1 MKESWRTTGQ
11 SLAASLD
18 GPRFCGFERLQRA
31 IFFAVFMIW
40 SSLVRAIACVCSV
53 EFRARMLTI
62 IRTRTLPMTL
72 SSSLSGPLVEPR
84 VIRKQY
90 AMEMAVE
97 RTRLLYQG
105 SLLPTLF
112 MLINGLVCAGL
123 LWSPQRYL
131 LVSIWLIWLLS
142 LVALRVIQV
151 AAFDS
156 AMPSRQAQPIWRR
169 MFLLGSAI
177 SGLTL
182 AAAGIALVP
191 TDSFLQQAWVF
202 GLIGAA
208 TLSASV
214 AYAVSL
220 PAFLSFTLP
229 CLLPAIGYL
238 FWGGDE
244 QQQGWGWLGL
254 ILLGSLSVVAWQ
266 VNRLI
271 QRELM
276 RRFQNQALI
285 EHLQQAQSRSELLN
299 QELARE
305 IEQRRHAEEEL
316 REAQVGLESR
326 VAQRSRELDAA
337 NQALSKSEARL
348 ALALKASE
356 LGLWDWNLQTDEVH
370 HTQLKEL
377 FGIEPEFVTAM
388 LSHLKPRLHPL
399 DLPPLRRALVEHLKG
414 RTEDYQIEY
423 RVRHGDGHWVW
434 IEDRGRA
441 VERGANGRV
450 IRMVGT
456 RRDISV
462 SKGLEE
468 QRQLAATVF
477 EAASEGIVI
486 FDPDYA
492 LIAVNQAFS
501 RVTGYQI
508 EDLLGRNVVELPCSR
523 DARRHYPAIH
533 QALEQHGSWQGEL
546 VEARKNGELYP
557 QWLQLNVVR
566 DIRGNV
572 SHIVGFFADLSAR
585 RESEERMRYLTHYD
599 ELTGLANRS
608 LFRER
613 LNEAHQRVRQ
623 GGRSLALLHI
633 NLDRFKLLN
642 DSLGHEVA
650 DQMLQKMARRLVNA
664 LPEADTIARL
674 SGDEFAVLFDA
685 YGNLS
690 SLARVATRLSTKLRL
705 PLTVEGHELVVSA
718 SMGISML
725 PDNAREISALVSQSN
740 MAMQHAKHLG
750 GNNFQFYT
758 DSLQASTLERLQLE
772 NHLRKAIE
780 EKQLKVFYQPKL
792 CLATGRLNAAEA
804 LVRWDHP
811 TMGRV
816 PPGDFIGLAEETG
829 LIGPIGEFVL
839 RQACWQACEWQRQGL
854 EPIRVSVNLSVHQL
868 RQGKLVSLVR
878 QVLEETGLAPHYLE
892 LELTES
898 QLLDSV
904 EHIIAT
910 FQQLRD
916 LGVKLAIDDFG
927 TGYSSLSY
935 LKRIPVDYVKI
946 DQAFI
951 RGLGEGGEDAA
962 ITRAIIAMAHGLSLK
977 VVAEGVER
985 PEQLE
990 FLKAELCDEVQ
1001 GYLIS
1006 RPVEAF
1012 AVAELLRA
1020 DNPFA

>member
-1 MKESWRTTGQ
+1 M
-11 SLAASLD
+11 
-18 GPRFCGFERLQRA
+18 
-31 IFFAVFMIW
+31 IF
-40 SSLVRAIACVCSV
+40 SSH
-53 EFRARMLTI
+53 
-62 IRTRTLPMTL
+62 
-72 SSSLSGPLVEPR
+72 LSGPTVEPR

-123 LWSPQRYL
+123 LWSPQRYF
-131 LVSIWLIWLLS
+131 LVSVWMVWLLS

-156 AMPSRQAQPIWRR
+156 AIPNRQAHPVWRR
-169 MFLLGSAI
+169 MFLLGSGLT
-177 SGLTL
+177 GLTL
-182 AAAGIALVP
+182 AGAGIALVP
-191 TDSFLQQAWVF
+191 ADNFIQQAWVF

-208 TLSASV
+208 ALSASV

-220 PAFLSFTLP
+220 PGFLSFTLP
-229 CLLPAIGYL
+229 CLLPAIAYL

-244 QQQGWGWLGL
+244 QAQGWGWFGL
-254 ILLGSLSVVAWQ
+254 ILLGALSVVAWQ

-271 QRELM
+271 DRELL

-285 EHLQQAQSRSELLN
+285 EHLQQAQNCSDQLN
-299 QELARE
+299 QKLASE
-305 IEQRRHAEEEL
+305 VEQRRRAEGEL
-316 REAQVGLESR
+316 REIQAGLESR
-326 VAQRSRELDAA
+326 VAQRSLELDAA

-348 ALALKASE
+348 ALALEASE

-370 HTQLKEL
+370 HTLIQEL
-377 FGIEPEFVTAM
+377 FGLEPEYVTAM
-388 LSHLKPRLHPL
+388 LRHLKPRLHPD
-399 DLPPLRRALVEHLKG
+399 DLPALRKALVEHLKG

-423 RVRHGDGHWVW
+423 RVRHADGHWVW

-441 VERGANGRV
+441 VERAENGRV

-456 RRDISV
+456 RRDISA
-462 SKGLEE
+462 SKALEE
-468 QRQLAATVF
+468 QQRLAATVF

-486 FDPDYA
+486 FDPNYA
-492 LIAVNQAFS
+492 LIAINQAFS
-501 RVTGYQI
+501 RVTGYEI
-508 EDLLGRNVVELPCSR
+508 EDMLGRNVVELPCSR
-523 DARRHYPAIH
+523 DARRHYGAIH
-533 QALEQHGSWQGEL
+533 QALEQYGSWQGEL
-546 VEARKNGELYP
+546 VETRKNGEMYP
-557 QWLQLNVVR
+557 QWLQLNTVR
-566 DIRGNV
+566 DTRGKV
-572 SHIVGFFADLSAR
+572 SHIVGFFSDLSAR

-599 ELTGLANRS
+599 ELTGLANRAM
-608 LFRER
+608 FRER
-613 LNEAHQRVRQ
+613 LSEAHQRVRQ
-623 GGRSLALLHI
+623 GGYRSLALLHI
-633 NLDRFKLLN
+633 NLDRFKQLN

-650 DQMLQKMARRLVNA
+650 DQLLQKMARRLVNA

-674 SGDEFAVLFDA
+674 SGDEFAVLFNS

-690 SLARVATRLSTKLRL
+690 SLARVATRLSNKLRL
-705 PLTVEGHELVVSA
+705 PLTIDGHELVVSS
-718 SMGISML
+718 SMGISLL
-725 PDNAREISALVSQSN
+725 PDNAREISALISQSN

-772 NHLRKAIE
+772 NQLRKAIDE
-780 EKQLKVFYQPKL
+780 NQLMVFYQPKL
-792 CLATGRLNAAEA
+792 CLATGKLNAAEA

-878 QVLEETGLAPHYLE
+878 QVLEETGLAPRYLE

-951 RGLGEGGEDAA
+951 RGLGEGSEDAA

-985 PEQLE
+985 QEQLE
-990 FLKAELCDEVQ
+990 FLKQEHCDEVQ

-1006 RPVEAF
+1006 RPIEAQGL
-1012 AVAELLRA
+1012 AILLREQ
-1020 DNPFA
+1020 FAG

>member
-1 MKESWRTTGQ
+1 
-11 SLAASLD
+11 
-18 GPRFCGFERLQRA
+18 
-31 IFFAVFMIW
+31 
-40 SSLVRAIACVCSV
+40 
-53 EFRARMLTI
+53 
-62 IRTRTLPMTL
+62 MTL
-72 SSSLSGPLVEPR
+72 SSDLSGPSVEPR

-123 LWSPQRYL
+123 LWSPQRYFV
-131 LVSIWLIWLLS
+131 VSVWLIWLLS

-156 AMPSRQAQPIWRR
+156 AIPHRQVHPVWRR
-169 MFLLGSAI
+169 MFMLGSAMT
-177 SGLTL
+177 GLTL
-182 AAAGIALVP
+182 AGAGIALVP
-191 TDSFLQQAWVF
+191 ADNFMQQAWVF

-208 TLSASV
+208 ALSASV

-244 QQQGWGWLGL
+244 QEQGWGWFGL

-271 QRELM
+271 DQGLL

-285 EHLQQAQSRSELLN
+285 EHLQQAQSRSEQLN
-299 QELARE
+299 HELAKE
-305 IEQRRHAEEEL
+305 IDQRRRAEDEL
-316 REAQVGLESR
+316 RETQVDLENR
-326 VAQRSRELDAA
+326 VAQRSLELDAA

-370 HTQLKEL
+370 HTHLQEL
-377 FGIEPEFVTAM
+377 FGLEPEFVTAM
-388 LSHLKPRLHPL
+388 LSHLKPRLHPD
-399 DLPPLRRALVEHLKG
+399 DLPSLKRALVEHLKG
-414 RTEDYQIEY
+414 RSEDYQIEY

-441 VERGANGRV
+441 VERGEKGRV

-456 RRDISV
+456 RRDISA

-486 FDPDYA
+486 LDPNYA
-492 LIAVNQAFS
+492 LIAINQAFS
-501 RVTGYQI
+501 RVTGYDI
-508 EDLLGRNVVELPCSR
+508 EDMLGRNVVELPCSR
-523 DARRHYPAIH
+523 DARRHYATIR
-533 QALEQHGSWQGEL
+533 QALEQQGTWQGEL
-546 VEARKNGELYP
+546 VETRKNGELYP
-557 QWLQLNVVR
+557 QWLQLNAVR
-566 DIRGNV
+566 DKRGNV

-585 RESEERMRYLTHYD
+585 RESEERMRYLAHYD
-599 ELTGLANRS
+599 ELTGLANRA

-613 LNEAHQRVRQ
+613 LQEAHQRVHQ
-623 GGRSLALLHI
+623 GGRRSLALLHI

-642 DSLGHEVA
+642 DSLGHEIA
-650 DQMLQKMARRLVNA
+650 DQLLQKMARRLVNA

-690 SLARVATRLSTKLRL
+690 SLARVATRLSAKLRL
-705 PLTVEGHELVVSA
+705 PITVEGHELVVSV
-718 SMGISML
+718 SMGISLL
-725 PDNAREISALVSQSN
+725 PDTARDTSALVSQSN

-772 NHLRKAIE
+772 NQLRKAIE
-780 EKQLKVFYQPKL
+780 EKQLNVFYQPKL

-804 LVRWDHP
+804 LVRWSHP
-811 TMGRV
+811 TLGQV

-829 LIGPIGEFVL
+829 LIGAIGEFVL

-951 RGLGEGGEDAA
+951 RGLGESSEDAA

-985 PEQLE
+985 REQLE
-990 FLKAELCDEVQ
+990 FLKNEHCDEVQ

-1006 RPVEAF
+1006 RPIEADGLT
-1012 AVAELLRA
+1012 ALLREQCA
-1020 DNPFA
+1020 V

>member
-1 MKESWRTTGQ
+1 
-11 SLAASLD
+11 
-18 GPRFCGFERLQRA
+18 
-31 IFFAVFMIW
+31 
-40 SSLVRAIACVCSV
+40 
-53 EFRARMLTI
+53 
-62 IRTRTLPMTL
+62 MTL
-72 SSSLSGPLVEPR
+72 SAELSGPSVEPR
-84 VIRKQY
+84 VIRKHY
-90 AMEMAVE
+90 AVEMAVE

-123 LWSPQRYL
+123 LWSPQRYFVVSVW
-131 LVSIWLIWLLS
+131 LVWLLL

-156 AMPSRQAQPIWRR
+156 AIPDRQAQPIWRR
-169 MFLLGSAI
+169 MFLLGSTMT
-177 SGLTL
+177 GLTL
-182 AAAGIALVP
+182 AGAGIALVP
-191 TDSFLQQAWVF
+191 ADNFMQQAWVF

-244 QQQGWGWLGL
+244 QARGWGWLGL

-271 QRELM
+271 DRGLL
-276 RRFQNQALI
+276 RRFQNQHLI
-285 EHLQQAQSRSELLN
+285 EHLQQTQARSAQLN
-299 QELARE
+299 HELATE
-305 IEQRRHAEEEL
+305 IDHRRGAEGKL
-316 REAQVGLESR
+316 REAQIELEHR
-326 VAQRSRELDAA
+326 VALRSRELDAA

-370 HTQLKEL
+370 HTQIHEL
-377 FGIEPEFVTAM
+377 FGLAPEYVTAI
-388 LSHLKPRLHPL
+388 LRDLKPRLHPE
-399 DLPPLRRALVEHLKG
+399 DVPPLKQALIEHLKG
-414 RTEDYQIEY
+414 RSEDYQIEY

-441 VERGANGRV
+441 VERSESGRV

-456 RRDISV
+456 RRDISA
-462 SKGLEE
+462 SKSLEE
-468 QRQLAATVF
+468 QQRLAATVF

-486 FDPDYA
+486 FDPNYA
-492 LIAVNQAFS
+492 LIAINQAFS
-501 RVTGYQI
+501 RVTGYDI
-508 EDLLGRNVVELPCSR
+508 DEMLGRNVVELPCSR
-523 DARRHYPAIH
+523 DARRHYVAIRT
-533 QALEQHGSWQGEL
+533 ALEQHGSWQGEL
-546 VEARKNGELYP
+546 VETRKNGELYP
-557 QWLQLNVVR
+557 QWLQLNAVR
-566 DIRGNV
+566 DSRGNV

-613 LNEAHQRVRQ
+613 LHEAHQRFRQ
-623 GGRSLALLHI
+623 GGRRSLALLHI

-690 SLARVATRLSTKLRL
+690 SLARVATRLSAKLRL
-705 PLTVEGHELVVSA
+705 PLTVDGHELVVSA

-772 NHLRKAIE
+772 NQLRKAID
-780 EKQLKVFYQPKL
+780 EKQLQVFYQPKL
-792 CLATGRLNAAEA
+792 CLESGRLNAAEA

-811 TMGRV
+811 SMGQV

-854 EPIRVSVNLSVHQL
+854 APIRVSVNLSVHQL

-946 DQAFI
+946 DQSFI
-951 RGLGEGGEDAA
+951 RGLGEGSEDAA

-985 PEQLE
+985 QEQLE
-990 FLKAELCDEVQ
+990 FLRAERCDEVQ

-1006 RPVEAF
+1006 RPVEA
-1012 AVAELLRA
+1012 AALAGLLRA
-1020 DNPFA
+1020 QENSL

>member
-1 MKESWRTTGQ
+1 
-11 SLAASLD
+11 
-18 GPRFCGFERLQRA
+18 
-31 IFFAVFMIW
+31 
-40 SSLVRAIACVCSV
+40 
-53 EFRARMLTI
+53 
-62 IRTRTLPMTL
+62 MTL
-72 SSSLSGPLVEPR
+72 SFDLSGPTVEPR

-123 LWSPQRYL
+123 LWSPQRYF
-131 LVSIWLIWLLS
+131 LVSVWLVWLLS

-156 AMPSRQAQPIWRR
+156 AIPNRQAHPIWRR
-169 MFLLGSAI
+169 MFLLGSGLT
-177 SGLTL
+177 GLTL
-182 AAAGIALVP
+182 AGAGIALVP
-191 TDSFLQQAWVF
+191 ADNFIQQAWVF

-208 TLSASV
+208 ALSASV

-229 CLLPAIGYL
+229 CLLPAIAYM

-244 QQQGWGWLGL
+244 HGWGWFGL
-254 ILLGSLSVVAWQ
+254 ILLGALSVVAWQ

-271 QRELM
+271 DRGLL

-285 EHLQQAQSRSELLN
+285 ENLQQAQNCSDQLN
-299 QELARE
+299 QKLARE
-305 IEQRRHAEEEL
+305 IDQRRRAEDEL
-316 REAQVGLESR
+316 REIQVDLENR
-326 VAQRSRELDAA
+326 VAQRSLELDAA

-370 HTQLKEL
+370 HTQIQEL
-377 FGIEPEFVTAM
+377 FGLEPDQVTA
-388 LSHLKPRLHPL
+388 LLRHLKPRLHPD
-399 DLPPLRRALVEHLKG
+399 DLPALKKALVEHLKG

-441 VERGANGRV
+441 VERAANGRV

-462 SKGLEE
+462 SKVQEE
-468 QRQLAATVF
+468 QLQLAATVF

-486 FDPDYA
+486 FDPNYA
-492 LIAVNQAFS
+492 VIAVNQAFS
-501 RVTGYQI
+501 RVTGYEI
-508 EDLLGRNVVELPCSR
+508 EEVLGRNVVELPCSR
-523 DARRHYPAIH
+523 DARRHYGAIH
-533 QALEQHGSWQGEL
+533 LTLEQHGNWQGEL
-546 VEARKNGELYP
+546 VETRKSGEMYP
-557 QWLQLNVVR
+557 QWLQLTAVR
-566 DIRGNV
+566 DTRGNV

-585 RESEERMRYLTHYD
+585 RESEERMRYLTHHD

-608 LFRER
+608 MFRER
-613 LNEAHQRVRQ
+613 LSEAHQRVRQ
-623 GGRSLALLHI
+623 GGNRSLALLHI
-633 NLDRFKLLN
+633 NLDRFKQLN

-650 DQMLQKMARRLVNA
+650 DQLLQKMARRLVNA

-674 SGDEFAVLFDA
+674 SGDEFAVLFNA

-690 SLARVATRLSTKLRL
+690 SLARVATRLSAKLRV
-705 PLTVEGHELVVSA
+705 PVTVDGHELVVSA
-718 SMGISML
+718 SMGISLL

-772 NHLRKAIE
+772 NHLRKAVE

-792 CLATGRLNAAEA
+792 CLATGKLNAAEA

-839 RQACWQACEWQRQGL
+839 RQACWQACEWQRLGL
-854 EPIRVSVNLSVHQL
+854 EGIRVSVNLSVHQL

-916 LGVKLAIDDFG
+916 LGVTLAIDDFG

-951 RGLGEGGEDAA
+951 RGLGEGTADAA
-962 ITRAIIAMAHGLSLK
+962 ITRAIIAMAHGLKLK

-985 PEQLE
+985 LEQLE
-990 FLKAELCDEVQ
+990 FLKAEHCDEVQ

-1006 RPVEAF
+1006 RPVEAE
-1012 AVAELLRA
+1012 ALARLLQVQGVS
-1020 DNPFA
+1020 

>member
-1 MKESWRTTGQ
+1 
-11 SLAASLD
+11 
-18 GPRFCGFERLQRA
+18 
-31 IFFAVFMIW
+31 
-40 SSLVRAIACVCSV
+40 
-53 EFRARMLTI
+53 
-62 IRTRTLPMTL
+62 MTL
-72 SSSLSGPLVEPR
+72 STGPSGPFVEPR
-84 VIRKQY
+84 VVRKQY

-112 MLINGLVCAGL
+112 MLLNGLVCAWL
-123 LWSPQRYL
+123 LWSPERYW
-131 LVSIWLIWLLS
+131 LVSVWMVWLLA

-156 AMPSRQAQPIWRR
+156 AIPSRQAQPVWRR
-169 MFLLGSAI
+169 MFLLGSAV

-182 AAAGIALVP
+182 ACAGIALMP
-191 TDSFLQQAWVF
+191 TDNFLQQAWVF

-208 TLSASV
+208 ILSASV

-244 QQQGWGWLGL
+244 QQRGWGWLGL
-254 ILLGSLSVVAWQ
+254 ILLVSLSVVAWQ

-271 QRELM
+271 QMGLL

-285 EHLQQAQSRSELLN
+285 EHLQQAQSRSEQLNSELL
-299 QELARE
+299 RE
-305 IEQRRHAEEEL
+305 VEQRRRAEEEL

-326 VAQRSRELDAA
+326 VAQRSLELDAA

-348 ALALKASE
+348 ALALKASQ

-370 HTQLKEL
+370 HSHIKEL
-377 FGIEPEFVTAM
+377 FGLEPEFVRAM
-388 LSHLKPRLHPL
+388 LSHLKPLLHPE
-399 DLPPLRRALVEHLKG
+399 DLPLLKRALVEHLKG
-414 RTEDYQIEY
+414 RTEDYLVEY

-441 VERGANGRV
+441 VERGPGGRV
-450 IRMVGT
+450 LRMVGT
-456 RRDISV
+456 RRDISA
-462 SKGLEE
+462 SKQQEE
-468 QRQLAATVF
+468 QRRLAAMVF

-486 FDPDYA
+486 LDPDYV
-492 LIAVNQAFS
+492 LLAVNQAFS

-508 EDLLGRNVVELPCSR
+508 EDMLGRNVVDLPCSR
-523 DARRHYPAIH
+523 DARRHYPVIH

-566 DIRGNV
+566 DTRGNI

-585 RESEERMRYLTHYD
+585 RESEERMRYLTHHD

-613 LNEAHQRVRQ
+613 LREAHQRMRQ
-623 GGRSLALLHI
+623 GGRSLALVHI

-642 DSLGHEVA
+642 DSLGHDVA
-650 DQMLQKMARRLVNA
+650 DQLLQKMARRLVNA

-685 YGNLS
+685 YGSLS
-690 SLARVATRLSTKLRL
+690 SLTRVATRLSAKLRL
-705 PLTVEGHELVVSA
+705 PITVEGHELVVSA

-725 PDNAREISALVSQSN
+725 PDSAREIPALISQAN
-740 MAMQHAKHLG
+740 IAMQHAKHLG

-758 DSLQASTLERLQLE
+758 ASLQASTLERLQLE
-772 NHLRKAIE
+772 NQLRKAVE
-780 EKQLKVFYQPKL
+780 ERQLKVFYQPKL

-811 TMGRV
+811 GLGRV
-816 PPGDFIGLAEETG
+816 PPGDFIGLAEEIG

-854 EPIRVSVNLSVHQL
+854 PAIRVSVNLSVHQL
-868 RQGKLVSLVR
+868 RQGKLVSQVR
-878 QVLEETGLAPHYLE
+878 SVLEETGLAPHFLE

-898 QLLDSV
+898 HLLDSV
-904 EHIIAT
+904 EHIVST

-951 RGLGEGGEDAA
+951 RGLSEGGADAA

-977 VVAEGVER
+977 VVAEGVEH
-985 PEQLE
+985 PGQLA
-990 FLKAELCDEVQ
+990 FLKEQKCDEVQ

-1006 RPVEAF
+1006 RPVD
-1012 AVAELLRA
+1012 AEGLAALLRA
-1020 DNPFA
+1020 ETR

>member
-1 MKESWRTTGQ
+1 
-11 SLAASLD
+11 
-18 GPRFCGFERLQRA
+18 
-31 IFFAVFMIW
+31 
-40 SSLVRAIACVCSV
+40 
-53 EFRARMLTI
+53 
-62 IRTRTLPMTL
+62 MTL
-72 SSSLSGPLVEPR
+72 STGPSGPFVEPR
-84 VIRKQY
+84 VVRKQY

-112 MLINGLVCAGL
+112 MLLNGLVCAWL
-123 LWSPQRYL
+123 LWSPERYW
-131 LVSIWLIWLLS
+131 LVSVWMVWLLA

-156 AMPSRQAQPIWRR
+156 AIPSRQAQPVWRR
-169 MFLLGSAI
+169 MFLLGSAV

-182 AAAGIALVP
+182 ACAGIALMP
-191 TDSFLQQAWVF
+191 TDNFLQQAWVF

-208 TLSASV
+208 ILSASV

-238 FWGGDE
+238 FWGGNE
-244 QQQGWGWLGL
+244 QQRGWGWLGL
-254 ILLGSLSVVAWQ
+254 ILLVSLSVVAWQ

-271 QRELM
+271 QMGLL

-285 EHLQQAQSRSELLN
+285 EHLQQAQSRSEQLNSELL
-299 QELARE
+299 RE
-305 IEQRRHAEEEL
+305 VGQRRRAEEEL

-326 VAQRSRELDAA
+326 VVQRSLELDAA

-348 ALALKASE
+348 ALALKASQ

-370 HTQLKEL
+370 HSHIKEL
-377 FGIEPEFVTAM
+377 FGLEPEFVRAM
-388 LSHLKPRLHPL
+388 LSHLKPLLHPE
-399 DLPPLRRALVEHLKG
+399 DLPLLKRALVEHLKG
-414 RTEDYQIEY
+414 RTEDYLVEY

-441 VERGANGRV
+441 VERGPGGRV
-450 IRMVGT
+450 LRMVGT
-456 RRDISV
+456 RRDISA
-462 SKGLEE
+462 SKQQEE
-468 QRQLAATVF
+468 QQRLSAMVF

-486 FDPDYA
+486 LDPDYVLLA
-492 LIAVNQAFS
+492 ANQAFS

-508 EDLLGRNVVELPCSR
+508 EDMLGRNVVDLPCSR
-523 DARRHYPAIH
+523 DARRHYPVIH

-566 DIRGNV
+566 DTRGNI

-613 LNEAHQRVRQ
+613 LREAHQRMRQ
-623 GGRSLALLHI
+623 GGRSLALVHI

-642 DSLGHEVA
+642 DSLGHDVA
-650 DQMLQKMARRLVNA
+650 DQLLQKMARRLVNA
-664 LPEADTIARL
+664 LPEADTITRL

-685 YGNLS
+685 YGSLS
-690 SLARVATRLSTKLRL
+690 SLTRVATRLSAKLRL
-705 PLTVEGHELVVSA
+705 PITVEGHELVVSA

-725 PDNAREISALVSQSN
+725 PDSAREIPALISQAN
-740 MAMQHAKHLG
+740 IAMQHAKHLG

-758 DSLQASTLERLQLE
+758 ASLQASTLERLQLE
-772 NHLRKAIE
+772 NQLRKAVE
-780 EKQLKVFYQPKL
+780 ERQLKVFYQPKL

-811 TMGRV
+811 DLGRV
-816 PPGDFIGLAEETG
+816 PPGDFIGLAEEIG

-854 EPIRVSVNLSVHQL
+854 PAIRVSVNLSVHQL

-878 QVLEETGLAPHYLE
+878 SVLEETGLAPHFLE

-898 QLLDSV
+898 HLLDSV
-904 EHIIAT
+904 EHIVST

-951 RGLGEGGEDAA
+951 RGLSEGGADAA

-977 VVAEGVER
+977 VVAEGVEH
-985 PEQLE
+985 PGQLA
-990 FLKAELCDEVQ
+990 FLKEQKCDEVQ

-1006 RPVEAF
+1006 RPVEAEGL
-1012 AVAELLRA
+1012 AALLRA
-1020 DNPFA
+1020 ETL

>member
-1 MKESWRTTGQ
+1 
-11 SLAASLD
+11 
-18 GPRFCGFERLQRA
+18 
-31 IFFAVFMIW
+31 
-40 SSLVRAIACVCSV
+40 
-53 EFRARMLTI
+53 
-62 IRTRTLPMTL
+62 MTL
-72 SSSLSGPLVEPR
+72 STGPSGPFVEPR

-112 MLINGLVCAGL
+112 MLLNGLVCAWL
-123 LWSPQRYL
+123 LWSPERYW
-131 LVSIWLIWLLS
+131 LVSVWMVWLLA

-156 AMPSRQAQPIWRR
+156 AIPSRQAQPVWRR
-169 MFLLGSAI
+169 MFLLGSAV

-182 AAAGIALVP
+182 ACAGIALMP
-191 TDSFLQQAWVF
+191 TDNFLQQAWVF

-208 TLSASV
+208 ILSASV

-244 QQQGWGWLGL
+244 QQRGWGWLGL
-254 ILLGSLSVVAWQ
+254 ILLVSLSVVAWQ

-271 QRELM
+271 QTGML

-285 EHLQQAQSRSELLN
+285 EHLQQAQSRSEQLNSELL
-299 QELARE
+299 RE
-305 IEQRRHAEEEL
+305 IEQRRRAEEQL

-326 VAQRSRELDAA
+326 VAQRSLELDAA

-348 ALALKASE
+348 ALALKASQ

-370 HTQLKEL
+370 HSHIKEL
-377 FGIEPEFVTAM
+377 FGLEPEFVRAM
-388 LSHLKPRLHPL
+388 LSHLKPLLHPE
-399 DLPPLRRALVEHLKG
+399 DLPLLKRALVEHLKG
-414 RTEDYQIEY
+414 RTEDYLVEY
-423 RVRHGDGHWVW
+423 RVRHADGRWVW

-441 VERGANGRV
+441 VERGPGGRV
-450 IRMVGT
+450 LRMVGT
-456 RRDISV
+456 RRDISA
-462 SKGLEE
+462 SKQQEE
-468 QRQLAATVF
+468 QRRLAAMVF

-486 FDPDYA
+486 LDPDYV
-492 LIAVNQAFS
+492 LLAVNQAFS

-508 EDLLGRNVVELPCSR
+508 EDMLGRNVVDLPCSR
-523 DARRHYPAIH
+523 DARRHFPVIH

-566 DIRGNV
+566 DTRGKV

-613 LNEAHQRVRQ
+613 LREAHQRMRQ
-623 GGRSLALLHI
+623 GGRSLALVHI

-642 DSLGHEVA
+642 DSLGHDIA
-650 DQMLQKMARRLVNA
+650 DQLLQKMARRLVNA

-685 YGNLS
+685 YGSLS
-690 SLARVATRLSTKLRL
+690 SLTRVATRLSAKLRL
-705 PLTVEGHELVVSA
+705 PITVEGHELVVSA

-725 PDNAREISALVSQSN
+725 PDSAREIPALISQSN
-740 MAMQHAKHLG
+740 IAMQHAKHLG

-758 DSLQASTLERLQLE
+758 ASLQASTLERLQLE
-772 NHLRKAIE
+772 NQLRKAVE
-780 EKQLKVFYQPKL
+780 ERQLKVFYQPKL

-811 TMGRV
+811 DLGRV
-816 PPGDFIGLAEETG
+816 PPGDFIGLAEEIG

-854 EPIRVSVNLSVHQL
+854 PAIRVSVNLSVHQL
-868 RQGKLVSLVR
+868 RQGKLVSQVR
-878 QVLEETGLAPHYLE
+878 SVLEETGLAPHFLE

-898 QLLDSV
+898 HLLDSV
-904 EHIIAT
+904 DHIVST

-951 RGLGEGGEDAA
+951 RGLSEGGADAA

-977 VVAEGVER
+977 VVAEGVEH
-985 PEQLE
+985 PGQLA
-990 FLKAELCDEVQ
+990 FLKEQKCDEVQ

-1006 RPVEAF
+1006 RPVEAEGL
-1012 AVAELLRA
+1012 AALLRA
-1020 DNPFA
+1020 QTL

>member
-1 MKESWRTTGQ
+1 
-11 SLAASLD
+11 
-18 GPRFCGFERLQRA
+18 
-31 IFFAVFMIW
+31 
-40 SSLVRAIACVCSV
+40 
-53 EFRARMLTI
+53 
-62 IRTRTLPMTL
+62 MTL
-72 SSSLSGPLVEPR
+72 STSLSGPSVEPR
-84 VIRKQY
+84 VICKQY

-123 LWSPQRYL
+123 LWNPQRYF

-156 AMPSRQAQPIWRR
+156 AMPSRQAQPVWRR
-169 MFLLGSAI
+169 MFLLGSAMT
-177 SGLTL
+177 GLTL
-182 AAAGIALVP
+182 AGAGIALVP

-271 QRELM
+271 QHGLM

-285 EHLQQAQSRSELLN
+285 EHLQQAQTRSEQLN

-377 FGIEPEFVTAM
+377 FGLEPEFVTAM
-388 LSHLKPRLHPL
+388 LSHLKPRLHPQ

-523 DARRHYPAIH
+523 DARRHYSVIH
-533 QALEQHGSWQGEL
+533 QALEQQGSWQGEL

-566 DIRGNV
+566 DSRGNV

-613 LNEAHQRVRQ
+613 LHEAHQRVRQ

-772 NHLRKAIE
+772 NQLRKAIE

-811 TMGRV
+811 TLGRV
-816 PPGDFIGLAEETG
+816 PPGDFIGLAEEVG
-829 LIGPIGEFVL
+829 LIGAIGEFVL

-977 VVAEGVER
+977 VVAEGVETAQ
-985 PEQLE
+985 QLA
-990 FLKAELCDEVQ
+990 FLEAESCDEVQ

-1006 RPVEAF
+1006 RPLEAL

-1020 DNPFA
+1020 DNPFV

>member
-1 MKESWRTTGQ
+1 MLLRHLWLNHYKNNAHMTH
-11 SLAASLD
+11 
-18 GPRFCGFERLQRA
+18 
-31 IFFAVFMIW
+31 
-40 SSLVRAIACVCSV
+40 SSDTLSPSV
-53 EFRARMLTI
+53 EA
-62 IRTRTLPMTL
+62 
-72 SSSLSGPLVEPR
+72 GR
-84 VIRKQY
+84 VIRKQF
-90 AMEMAVE
+90 ATELAVE

-112 MLINGLVCAGL
+112 MLINGLVCAWL

-131 LVSIWLIWLLS
+131 LVSIWMVWLMA

-156 AMPSRQAQPIWRR
+156 AIPSRQAQPIWRR
-169 MFLLGSAI
+169 MFLLGSAV

-182 AAAGIALVP
+182 ACAGIALVP

-208 TLSASV
+208 TLSASI
-214 AYAVSL
+214 AYAVSF
-220 PAFLSFTLP
+220 PAFLTFTLS

-238 FWGGDE
+238 FWEGDGAR
-244 QQQGWGWLGL
+244 QGWGWLGL
-254 ILLGSLSVVAWQ
+254 ILLASLSVVALQ

-271 QRELM
+271 ERGLL

-285 EHLQQAQSRSELLN
+285 ENLQQAQARSEQLN

-305 IEQRRHAEEEL
+305 VEQRRRAELEL
-316 REAQVGLESR
+316 REAQAELENR
-326 VAQRSRELDAA
+326 VAQRSRELDLA
-337 NQALSKSEARL
+337 NQALTKSETRL
-348 ALALKASE
+348 ALALQASE

-377 FGIEPEFVTAM
+377 FGLDPEYVTAM
-388 LSHLKPRLHPL
+388 LSHLKPRLHPE
-399 DLPPLRRALVEHLKG
+399 DLPALKRALVEHLKG
-414 RTEDYQIEY
+414 RSEDYVIEY
-423 RVRHGDGHWVW
+423 RIRHGDGHWVW

-441 VERGANGRV
+441 VERSASGRV
-450 IRMVGT
+450 LRMVGT
-456 RRDISV
+456 RRDIS
-462 SKGLEE
+462 SHKELEA

-486 FDPDYA
+486 FDPNYA
-492 LIAVNQAFS
+492 LLAVNQAFS

-508 EDLLGRNVVELPCSR
+508 EDMLGRNVVELPCSR
-523 DARRHYPAIH
+523 DARRHYSMIH
-533 QALEQHGSWQGEL
+533 QSLEQYGSWQGEL

-557 QWLQLNVVR
+557 QWLQLNTVR
-566 DIRGNV
+566 DKRGKV

-608 LFRER
+608 LFKER
-613 LNEAHQRVRQ
+613 LREANQRARQ
-623 GGRSLALLHI
+623 EGRSLALLHI
-633 NLDRFKLLN
+633 DLDRFKLLN

-650 DQMLQKMARRLVNA
+650 DQLLQKMARRLVNA
-664 LPEADTIARL
+664 LPEANTIARL

-685 YGNLS
+685 YGTLS
-690 SLARVATRLSTKLRL
+690 SLARMATRLLGKLRL
-705 PLTVEGHELVVSA
+705 PVTVEGHELVVSA
-718 SMGISML
+718 SMGISLL
-725 PDNAREISALVSQSN
+725 PDSAREIPALVSQSN
-740 MAMQHAKHLG
+740 IAMQHAKHLG

-758 DSLQASTLERLQLE
+758 ESLQASTLERLQLE
-772 NHLRKAIE
+772 NQLRKAIE
-780 EKQLKVFYQPKL
+780 EQQLSVFYQPKL

-804 LVRWDHP
+804 LVRWEHP

-839 RQACWQACEWQRQGL
+839 RRACWQACEWQRQGL
-854 EPIRVSVNLSVHQL
+854 PAMRVSVNLSVHQL

-878 QVLEETGLAPHYLE
+878 QVLEESGLAPHLLE

-935 LKRIPVDYVKI
+935 LKRFPVDYVKI

-951 RGLGEGGEDAA
+951 RGLDEGSEDAA
-962 ITRAIIAMAHGLSLK
+962 ITRAIIAMAHSLGLK
-977 VVAEGVER
+977 VVAEGVEN
-985 PEQLE
+985 PQQLE
-990 FLKAELCDEVQ
+990 FLKLHGCDEVQ

-1006 RPVEAF
+1006 RPVEA
-1012 AVAELLRA
+1012 AELVRLLRNDRHA
-1020 DNPFA
+1020 G

>member
-1 MKESWRTTGQ
+1 
-11 SLAASLD
+11 
-18 GPRFCGFERLQRA
+18 
-31 IFFAVFMIW
+31 
-40 SSLVRAIACVCSV
+40 
-53 EFRARMLTI
+53 
-62 IRTRTLPMTL
+62 MTL
-72 SSSLSGPLVEPR
+72 SVDLSGPTVEPR
-84 VIRKQY
+84 EIRKQY

-123 LWSPQRYL
+123 LWSPQRYF
-131 LVSIWLIWLLS
+131 LVSVWLVWLLS

-156 AMPSRQAQPIWRR
+156 AIPNRQAHPIWRR
-169 MFLLGSAI
+169 MFWLGSGLT
-177 SGLTL
+177 GLTL
-182 AAAGIALVP
+182 AGAGIALAP
-191 TDSFLQQAWVF
+191 ADNFIQQAWVF

-208 TLSASV
+208 ALSASV

-229 CLLPAIGYL
+229 CLLPAIAYMFL
-238 FWGGDE
+238 GGDE
-244 QQQGWGWLGL
+244 QLQGWGWFGL
-254 ILLGSLSVVAWQ
+254 ILLGALSVVAWQ

-271 QRELM
+271 DRGLM

-285 EHLQQAQSRSELLN
+285 EHLQQAQSCSDQLN
-299 QELARE
+299 QKLAKE
-305 IEQRRHAEEEL
+305 IEQRRRAEDEL
-316 REAQVGLESR
+316 REIQIDLENR
-326 VAQRSRELDAA
+326 VAQRSLELDAA

-370 HTQLKEL
+370 HTQIQEL
-377 FGIEPEFVTAM
+377 FGLEPEQVTA
-388 LSHLKPRLHPL
+388 LLRHLKPRLHPE
-399 DLPPLRRALVEHLKG
+399 DLPALKRALVEHLKG

-441 VERGANGRV
+441 VERTENGRV

-486 FDPDYA
+486 FDPNYA

-501 RVTGYQI
+501 RVTGYDI
-508 EDLLGRNVVELPCSR
+508 EDMIGRNVVELPCSR
-523 DARRHYPAIH
+523 DARRHYAAIH
-533 QALEQHGSWQGEL
+533 QALEQQGSWQGEL
-546 VEARKNGELYP
+546 VETRKNGEIYP
-557 QWLQLNVVR
+557 QWLQLNAVR
-566 DIRGNV
+566 DTRGNV

-608 LFRER
+608 MFRER
-613 LNEAHQRVRQ
+613 LSEAHQRVRQ
-623 GGRSLALLHI
+623 GGYRSLALLHI
-633 NLDRFKLLN
+633 NLDRFKQLN

-650 DQMLQKMARRLVNA
+650 DQLLQKMARRLVNA

-674 SGDEFAVLFDA
+674 SGDEFAVLFNA

-690 SLARVATRLSTKLRL
+690 SLARVATRLASKLRL
-705 PLTVEGHELVVSA
+705 PLTIEGHELVVSA
-718 SMGISML
+718 SMGISLL
-725 PDNAREISALVSQSN
+725 PDSAREISALVSQSN

-772 NHLRKAIE
+772 NHLRKAVE
-780 EKQLKVFYQPKL
+780 EQQLKVFYQPKL
-792 CLATGRLNAAEA
+792 CLATGKLNAAEA

-854 EPIRVSVNLSVHQL
+854 EAIRVSVNLSVHQL

-878 QVLEETGLAPHYLE
+878 QVLEETGLEPRYLE

-951 RGLGEGGEDAA
+951 RGLGEGSEDAA
-962 ITRAIIAMAHGLSLK
+962 ITRAIIAMAHGLKLK

-985 PEQLE
+985 GEQLE
-990 FLKAELCDEVQ
+990 FLKAERCDEVQ

-1006 RPVEAF
+1006 RPVEAETL
-1012 AVAELLRA
+1012 AGLLHA
-1020 DNPFA
+1020 QAAS

>member
-1 MKESWRTTGQ
+1 
-11 SLAASLD
+11 
-18 GPRFCGFERLQRA
+18 
-31 IFFAVFMIW
+31 
-40 SSLVRAIACVCSV
+40 
-53 EFRARMLTI
+53 
-62 IRTRTLPMTL
+62 MTL
-72 SSSLSGPLVEPR
+72 NSDPAGPCVEPR
-84 VIRKQY
+84 VICKQY

-112 MLINGLVCAGL
+112 MLLNGLVCAAL
-123 LWSPQRYL
+123 LWEPRRYF
-131 LVSIWLIWLLS
+131 LVSVWLVWLLS

-156 AMPSRQAQPIWRR
+156 AMPSRQAHPIWLR
-169 MFLLGSAI
+169 MFLLGSAMT
-177 SGLTL
+177 GLTL
-182 AAAGIALVP
+182 AGAGIALVP
-191 TDSFLQQAWVF
+191 ADSFQQQAWVF

-208 TLSASV
+208 ALSASV

-244 QQQGWGWLGL
+244 QQRGWGWLGL
-254 ILLGSLSVVAWQ
+254 IVLVSLSVVAWQ

-271 QRELM
+271 QSGLL

-285 EHLQQAQSRSELLN
+285 EHLQQAQTRSAQLN
-299 QELARE
+299 DALARE
-305 IEQRRHAEEEL
+305 VEQRRSAEEKL
-316 REAQVGLESR
+316 RAAQVGLEAR
-326 VAQRSRELDAA
+326 VAQRSLELEVAS
-337 NQALSKSEARL
+337 QALSKSEARL

-377 FGIEPEFVTAM
+377 FGLEPEYITAM
-388 LSHLKPRLHPL
+388 LTHLTPRLHPQ
-399 DLPPLRRALVEHLKG
+399 DLPALKRALVEHLKG
-414 RTEDYQIEY
+414 RSEDYQIEY

-441 VERGANGRV
+441 VERSVSGRV
-450 IRMVGT
+450 LRMVGT
-456 RRDISV
+456 RRDIST
-462 SKGLEE
+462 SKELEQ

-486 FDPDYA
+486 FDPHYVLLA
-492 LIAVNQAFS
+492 ANQAFT
-501 RVTGYQI
+501 RVTGFNI
-508 EDLLGRNVVELPCSR
+508 DDMLGRNVVDLPCSR
-523 DARRHYPAIH
+523 DARRHYPVIR
-533 QALEQHGSWQGEL
+533 QALKQHGTWQGEL
-546 VEARKNGELYP
+546 VEARANGELYP

-566 DIRGNV
+566 NARGNV

-613 LNEAHQRVRQ
+613 LHEAHQRVRQ
-623 GGRSLALLHI
+623 GGRRSLALLHI

-642 DSLGHEVA
+642 DSLGHDIA
-650 DQMLQKMARRLVNA
+650 DQLLQKMARRLINA

-690 SLARVATRLSTKLRL
+690 SLARVATRLAAKLRV
-705 PLTVEGHELVVSA
+705 PLTIEGHELVLSA
-718 SMGISML
+718 SIGISLL
-725 PDNAREISALVSQSN
+725 PDNTREVAMLVSQAN

-772 NHLRKAIE
+772 NQLRKALE
-780 EKQLKVFYQPKL
+780 EQQLKVFYQPKL

-811 TMGRV
+811 AMGRV

-854 EPIRVSVNLSVHQL
+854 APIRVSVNLSVHQL

-878 QVLEETGLAPHYLE
+878 QVLEETGLAPQYLE

-951 RGLGEGGEDAA
+951 RGLGEGSVDAA

-985 PEQLE
+985 QEQLE
-990 FLKAELCDEVQ
+990 FLRSERCDEVQ
-1001 GYLIS
+1001 GYLVS
-1006 RPVEAF
+1006 RPVEAEGL
-1012 AVAELLRA
+1012 AGLLRA
-1020 DNPFA
+1020 QHLVE

>member
-1 MKESWRTTGQ
+1 
-11 SLAASLD
+11 
-18 GPRFCGFERLQRA
+18 
-31 IFFAVFMIW
+31 
-40 SSLVRAIACVCSV
+40 
-53 EFRARMLTI
+53 
-62 IRTRTLPMTL
+62 
-72 SSSLSGPLVEPR
+72 
-84 VIRKQY
+84 
-90 AMEMAVE
+90 MEMAVE

-123 LWSPQRYL
+123 LWSPQRYF
-131 LVSIWLIWLLS
+131 LVTVWLVWLLS

-156 AMPSRQAQPIWRR
+156 AIPNRQAHPIWRR
-169 MFLLGSAI
+169 MFLLGSGLT
-177 SGLTL
+177 GLTL
-182 AAAGIALVP
+182 AGAGIALVP
-191 TDSFLQQAWVF
+191 ADNFIQQAWVF

-208 TLSASV
+208 ALSASV

-229 CLLPAIGYL
+229 CLLPAIAYM

-244 QQQGWGWLGL
+244 QQQGWGWFGL
-254 ILLGSLSVVAWQ
+254 ILLGALSVVAWQ

-271 QRELM
+271 DRGLM
-276 RRFQNQALI
+276 RRFQNQSLI
-285 EHLQQAQSRSELLN
+285 EHLQQAQNRSDQLN
-299 QELARE
+299 QKLAE
-305 IEQRRHAEEEL
+305 EVEQRRRAEDEL
-316 REAQVGLESR
+316 REIQVDLENR
-326 VAQRSRELDAA
+326 VAQRSLELDAA

-370 HTQLKEL
+370 HTLVQEL
-377 FGIEPEFVTAM
+377 FGLEPEFVTAM
-388 LSHLKPRLHPL
+388 LRHLKPRLHPE
-399 DLPPLRRALVEHLKG
+399 DLPALRRALVDHLKG
-414 RTEDYQIEY
+414 RTEDYQVEY
-423 RVRHGDGHWVW
+423 RVRHGNGHWVW

-441 VERGANGRV
+441 VERAENGRV
-450 IRMVGT
+450 TRMVGT

-462 SKGLEE
+462 SKALEE
-468 QRQLAATVF
+468 QQQLAATVF

-486 FDPDYA
+486 FDPNYA
-492 LIAVNQAFS
+492 LIAANQAFS
-501 RVTGYQI
+501 RVTGYEI
-508 EDLLGRNVVELPCSR
+508 EDMLGRNVVELPCSR
-523 DARRHYPAIH
+523 DARRHYGAIH

-546 VEARKNGELYP
+546 VETRKNGEMYP
-557 QWLQLNVVR
+557 QWLQLSAVR
-566 DIRGNV
+566 DTRGKV

-608 LFRER
+608 MFRER

-623 GGRSLALLHI
+623 GGYRSLALLHI
-633 NLDRFKLLN
+633 NLDRFKQLN

-650 DQMLQKMARRLVNA
+650 DHLLQKMARRLINA

-674 SGDEFAVLFDA
+674 SGDEFAVLFNS

-690 SLARVATRLSTKLRL
+690 SLARVATRLAAKLRL
-705 PLTVEGHELVVSA
+705 PVTVEGHELVVSA
-718 SMGISML
+718 SMGISLL

-750 GNNFQFYT
+750 GDNFQFYT

-772 NHLRKAIE
+772 NQLRKAIE

-792 CLATGRLNAAEA
+792 CLATGKLNAAEA

-878 QVLEETGLAPHYLE
+878 QVLEETGLAPYYLE

-951 RGLGEGGEDAA
+951 RGLGEGSEDAA
-962 ITRAIIAMAHGLSLK
+962 ITRAIIAMAHGLSLR

-990 FLKAELCDEVQ
+990 FLKAERCDEVQ
-1001 GYLIS
+1001 GYLVS
-1006 RPVEAF
+1006 RPVEADTM
-1012 AVAELLRA
+1012 AGLLHAQAAGREGGV
-1020 DNPFA
+1020 PFLSS

>member
-1 MKESWRTTGQ
+1 
-11 SLAASLD
+11 
-18 GPRFCGFERLQRA
+18 
-31 IFFAVFMIW
+31 
-40 SSLVRAIACVCSV
+40 
-53 EFRARMLTI
+53 
-62 IRTRTLPMTL
+62 MTL
-72 SSSLSGPLVEPR
+72 STGPSGPFVEPR
-84 VIRKQY
+84 VVRKQY

-112 MLINGLVCAGL
+112 MLLNGLVCAWL
-123 LWSPQRYL
+123 LWSPERYW
-131 LVSIWLIWLLS
+131 LVSVWMVWLLA

-156 AMPSRQAQPIWRR
+156 AIPSRQAQPVWRR
-169 MFLLGSAI
+169 MFLLGSAV

-182 AAAGIALVP
+182 ACAGIALMP
-191 TDSFLQQAWVF
+191 TDNFLQQAWVF

-208 TLSASV
+208 ILSASV

-244 QQQGWGWLGL
+244 QQRGWGWLGL
-254 ILLGSLSVVAWQ
+254 ILLVSLSVVAWQ

-271 QRELM
+271 QMGLL

-285 EHLQQAQSRSELLN
+285 EHLQQAQSRSEQLNSELL
-299 QELARE
+299 RE
-305 IEQRRHAEEEL
+305 VEQRRRAEEEL

-326 VAQRSRELDAA
+326 VAQRSLELDAA

-348 ALALKASE
+348 ALALKASQ

-370 HTQLKEL
+370 HSHIKEL
-377 FGIEPEFVTAM
+377 FGLEPEFVRAM
-388 LSHLKPRLHPL
+388 LSHLKPLLHPE
-399 DLPPLRRALVEHLKG
+399 DLPLLKRALVEHLKG
-414 RTEDYQIEY
+414 RTEDYLVEY

-441 VERGANGRV
+441 VERGPGGRV
-450 IRMVGT
+450 LRMVGT
-456 RRDISV
+456 RRDISA
-462 SKGLEE
+462 SKQQEE
-468 QRQLAATVF
+468 QRRLSAMVF

-486 FDPDYA
+486 LDPDYVLLA
-492 LIAVNQAFS
+492 ANQAFS

-508 EDLLGRNVVELPCSR
+508 EDMLGRNVVDLPCSR
-523 DARRHYPAIH
+523 DARRHYPVIH

-566 DIRGNV
+566 DTRGNI

-613 LNEAHQRVRQ
+613 LREAHQRMRQ
-623 GGRSLALLHI
+623 GGRSLALVHI

-642 DSLGHEVA
+642 DSLGHDVA
-650 DQMLQKMARRLVNA
+650 DQLLQKMARRLVNA

-685 YGNLS
+685 YGSLS
-690 SLARVATRLSTKLRL
+690 SLTRVATRLSAKLRL
-705 PLTVEGHELVVSA
+705 PITVEGYELVVSA

-725 PDNAREISALVSQSN
+725 PDSAREIPALISQAN
-740 MAMQHAKHLG
+740 IAMQHAKHLG

-758 DSLQASTLERLQLE
+758 ASLQASTLERLQLE
-772 NHLRKAIE
+772 NQLRKAVE
-780 EKQLKVFYQPKL
+780 ERQLKVFYQPKL

-811 TMGRV
+811 DLGRV
-816 PPGDFIGLAEETG
+816 PPGDFIGLAEEIG

-854 EPIRVSVNLSVHQL
+854 PAIRVSVNLSVHQL

-878 QVLEETGLAPHYLE
+878 SVLEETGLAPHFLE

-898 QLLDSV
+898 HLLDSV
-904 EHIIAT
+904 EHIVST

-951 RGLGEGGEDAA
+951 RGLSEGGADAA

-977 VVAEGVER
+977 VVAEGVEH
-985 PEQLE
+985 PGQLA
-990 FLKAELCDEVQ
+990 FLKEQKCDEVQ

-1006 RPVEAF
+1006 RPVEAEGL
-1012 AVAELLRA
+1012 AGLLRA
-1020 DNPFA
+1020 ETL

>member
-1 MKESWRTTGQ
+1 
-11 SLAASLD
+11 
-18 GPRFCGFERLQRA
+18 
-31 IFFAVFMIW
+31 
-40 SSLVRAIACVCSV
+40 
-53 EFRARMLTI
+53 
-62 IRTRTLPMTL
+62 MTL
-72 SSSLSGPLVEPR
+72 SFDLSGPTVEPR

-123 LWSPQRYL
+123 LWSPQRYF
-131 LVSIWLIWLLS
+131 LVSVWLVWLLS

-156 AMPSRQAQPIWRR
+156 AIPNRQAQPIWRR
-169 MFLLGSAI
+169 MFLLGSGLT
-177 SGLTL
+177 GLTL
-182 AAAGIALVP
+182 AGAGIALAP
-191 TDSFLQQAWVF
+191 ADNFIQQAWVF

-208 TLSASV
+208 ALSASV

-229 CLLPAIGYL
+229 CLLPAIAYM

-244 QQQGWGWLGL
+244 QQQGWGWFGL
-254 ILLGSLSVVAWQ
+254 ILLGALSVVAWQ

-271 QRELM
+271 DRGLM

-285 EHLQQAQSRSELLN
+285 EHLQQAQSCSDQLN
-299 QELARE
+299 QKLAKE
-305 IEQRRHAEEEL
+305 IEQRRRAENEL
-316 REAQVGLESR
+316 REIQVDLENR
-326 VAQRSRELDAA
+326 VAQRSLELDAA
-337 NQALSKSEARL
+337 NQALRKSEARL

-370 HTQLKEL
+370 HTQIQEL
-377 FGIEPEFVTAM
+377 FGLEPDQVTAI
-388 LSHLKPRLHPL
+388 LRHLKPRLHPE
-399 DLPPLRRALVEHLKG
+399 DLPALKRALVEHLKG

-441 VERGANGRV
+441 VERAENGRV
-450 IRMVGT
+450 LRMVGT

-462 SKGLEE
+462 SKNLEE

-486 FDPDYA
+486 FDPNYA
-492 LIAVNQAFS
+492 LIAINQAFS
-501 RVTGYQI
+501 RVTGYAI
-508 EDLLGRNVVELPCSR
+508 EDMIGRNVVELPCSR
-523 DARRHYPAIH
+523 DARRHYAAIH
-533 QALEQHGSWQGEL
+533 QALEQQGSWQGEL
-546 VEARKNGELYP
+546 VETRKNGEMYP
-557 QWLQLNVVR
+557 QWLQLNAVR
-566 DIRGNV
+566 DSRGNV

-599 ELTGLANRS
+599 ELTGLANRAM
-608 LFRER
+608 FRER
-613 LNEAHQRVRQ
+613 LSEAHQRVRQ
-623 GGRSLALLHI
+623 GGYRSLALLHI
-633 NLDRFKLLN
+633 NLDRFKQLN

-650 DQMLQKMARRLVNA
+650 DQLLQKMARRLVNA

-674 SGDEFAVLFDA
+674 SGDEFAVLFNA

-690 SLARVATRLSTKLRL
+690 SLARVATRLATKLRV
-705 PLTVEGHELVVSA
+705 PVTIEGHELVVSA
-718 SMGISML
+718 SMGISLL

-772 NHLRKAIE
+772 NQLRKAIE

-792 CLATGRLNAAEA
+792 CLATGKLNAAEA

-854 EPIRVSVNLSVHQL
+854 DAIRVSVNLSVHQL

-878 QVLEETGLAPHYLE
+878 QVLEETGLEPRYLE

-951 RGLGEGGEDAA
+951 RGLGEGTEDAA

-977 VVAEGVER
+977 VVAEGVEHQ
-985 PEQLE
+985 EQLE
-990 FLKAELCDEVQ
+990 FLKAERCDEVQ

-1006 RPVEAF
+1006 RPVEAQVL
-1012 AVAELLRA
+1012 AVLLRENGV
-1020 DNPFA
+1020 D

>member
-1 MKESWRTTGQ
+1 MT
-11 SLAASLD
+11 
-18 GPRFCGFERLQRA
+18 F
-31 IFFAVFMIW
+31 
-40 SSLVRAIACVCSV
+40 SSD
-53 EFRARMLTI
+53 
-62 IRTRTLPMTL
+62 
-72 SSSLSGPLVEPR
+72 LSGPTVEPR

-123 LWSPQRYL
+123 LWSPQRYFL
-131 LVSIWLIWLLS
+131 ITVWLVWLLS

-156 AMPSRQAQPIWRR
+156 AIPNRQAHPVWQR
-169 MFLLGSAI
+169 MFWMGSGLT
-177 SGLTL
+177 GLTL
-182 AAAGIALVP
+182 AGAGIALVP
-191 TDSFLQQAWVF
+191 ADNFIQQAWVF

-208 TLSASV
+208 ALSASV

-229 CLLPAIGYL
+229 CLLPAIAYL
-238 FWGGDE
+238 FWNGDE
-244 QQQGWGWLGL
+244 QGHGWGWFGL
-254 ILLGSLSVVAWQ
+254 ILLGALSVVAWQ

-271 QRELM
+271 DQGLL

-285 EHLQQAQSRSELLN
+285 EHLQHTQNCSDQLN
-299 QELARE
+299 QTLARE
-305 IEQRRHAEEEL
+305 IDQRRRAEEEL
-316 REAQVGLESR
+316 REIQVDLEKR
-326 VAQRSRELDAA
+326 VAERSLELDAA

-370 HTQLKEL
+370 HTLIQEL
-377 FGIEPEFVTAM
+377 FGLEPEYVTAM
-388 LSHLKPRLHPL
+388 LRHLKPRLHPE
-399 DLPPLRRALVEHLKG
+399 DLPALRRALVEHLKG
-414 RTEDYQIEY
+414 RTEDYQVEY
-423 RVRHGDGHWVW
+423 RVRHADGHWVW

-441 VERGANGRV
+441 VERAENGRV

-456 RRDISV
+456 RRDISA
-462 SKGLEE
+462 SKVVEE
-468 QRQLAATVF
+468 QLQLAAMVF

-486 FDPDYA
+486 FDPNYA

-501 RVTGYQI
+501 RVTGY
-508 EDLLGRNVVELPCSR
+508 ESEEMLGRNVVELPCSR
-523 DARRHYPAIH
+523 DARRHYSAIH
-533 QALEQHGSWQGEL
+533 QALEQHGSWRGEL
-546 VEARKNGELYP
+546 VETRKNGEMYP
-557 QWLQLNVVR
+557 QLLQLNTVR
-566 DIRGNV
+566 DSRGNV

-608 LFRER
+608 MFRER
-613 LNEAHQRVRQ
+613 LSEAHLRVRQ
-623 GGRSLALLHI
+623 GIHRSLALLHI
-633 NLDRFKLLN
+633 NLDRFKQLN

-650 DQMLQKMARRLVNA
+650 DQLLQKMARRLVNA

-674 SGDEFAVLFDA
+674 SGDEFAVLFNS

-705 PLTVEGHELVVSA
+705 PVTVDGHELVVSA
-718 SMGISML
+718 SMGISLL

-772 NHLRKAIE
+772 NQLRKAVE

-792 CLATGRLNAAEA
+792 CLSTGKLNAAEA

-839 RQACWQACEWQRQGL
+839 RQACWQACEWQRQGM

-951 RGLGEGGEDAA
+951 RGLGEGSEDAA

-985 PEQLE
+985 AQQLE
-990 FLKAELCDEVQ
+990 FLKQERCDEVQ

-1006 RPVEAF
+1006 RPVEADGL
-1012 AVAELLRA
+1012 AALLREQCTA
-1020 DNPFA
+1020 